1 MRWAVGALVLLLCG
15 CVTQPQSYA
24 PPMQRNAYSGPDTR
38 YIKHFIAMNDPH
50 AMAHVLRDV
59 GDSLQSES
67 WRWTGKRPLF
77 RFMLP
82 TNSKLRLIWD
92 FNLPD
97 EVMKQ
102 IAPLTIRYTV
112 NGHELDKVVYAAAG
126 MQHFEKAVPAE
137 WLVPGE
143 DTIAGAE
150 MDKIFVAPADKVQL
164 GLALARVGFRD

>member
-1 MRWAVGALVLLLCG
+1 MKRACAVALLVLCG
-15 CVTQPQSYA
+15 CVSQPQSYA

-38 YIKHFIAMNDPH
+38 FLKHFIAMNDPH
-50 AMAHVLRDV
+50 AMEHVLRDV

-77 RFMLP
+77 RFLVP
-82 TNSKLRLIWD
+82 ATSKLRLVWD

-97 EVMKQ
+97 EVMGQVK
-102 IAPLTIRYTV
+102 PLTIRYTV
-112 NGHELDKVVYAAAG
+112 NGHELDKVVYPAAG

-137 WLVPGE
+137 WLVAGE
-143 DTIAGAE
+143 DTMAGAE
-150 MDKIFVAPADKVQL
+150 LDKIFIAPEDKVQL